1 MLPIHFSMQPR
12 NLLLFTIVVALIF
25 TGCAKGSYKS
35 HLTGKD
41 PEVIM
46 EKVKLTDKEAIRH
59 ICDIVMEQSR
69 SIIGEEGSSDI
80 WGRSE
85 FKNCDSKGFT
95 VVDRGAINP
104 HKKGSIQI
112 SLSDPKWEFFNK
124 YYRFNGQPS
133 FTVTREANFSNI
145 TRIKIWEFDGKPVS
159 IYAFTN
165 TDEEVFKASM
175 SNKTLAALEII
186 CPNLAGK

>member
-1 MLPIHFSMQPR
+1 MIQIHFSMQTP
-12 NLLLFTIVVALIF
+12 NFLLFAIVAAVLF
-25 TGCAKGSYKS
+25 TGCARGSYRN
-35 HLTGKD
+35 HLVGKD

-46 EKVKLTDKEAIRH
+46 EKGKMTEKEAIRH

-85 FKNCDSKGFT
+85 FKNCDSNGF
-95 VVDRGAINP
+95 VVLDRGAINP
-104 HKKGSIQI
+104 HKKRSITM
-112 SLSDPKWEFFNK
+112 SLADPRWEFFNK

-133 FTVTREANFSNI
+133 FTITREANFSNI
-145 TRIKIWEFDGKPVS
+145 TRLKISEFDGKPVS
-159 IYAFTN
+159 IYAFSS

-175 SNKTLAALEII
+175 SNKTIAALEIL
-186 CPNLAGK
+186 CPNLVGK